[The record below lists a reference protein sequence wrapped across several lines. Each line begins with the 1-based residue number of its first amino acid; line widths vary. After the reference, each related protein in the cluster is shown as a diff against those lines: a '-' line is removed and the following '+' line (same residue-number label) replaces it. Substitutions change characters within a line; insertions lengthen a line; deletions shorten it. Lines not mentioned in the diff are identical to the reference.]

1 MLAERNDEESDGEE
15 GDDTKVE
22 SKIVASETPRASS
35 KGNGKVKAQEKSTR
49 PKMDPFAGQST
60 SRSTLCHDGFELTA
74 TLGYDDVSTPPKSKK
89 KKSTKAPNSQ
99 PSGVPQPSSGE
110 KRPLSALTE
119 DDAPTPPPAGLSATP
134 SLSTKKAKKLKK
146 KESREAKKQKIA

>member
-1 MLAERNDEESDGEE
+1 M
-15 GDDTKVE
+15 KVE
-22 SKIVASETPRASS
+22 SKIVASELPRASS
-35 KGNGKVKAQEKSTR
+35 KGKGKVKAQEKSAR

-60 SRSTLCHDGFELTA
+60 SRSTLCHSWTEHAA

-89 KKSTKAPNSQ
+89 KKSTKGPSSQ
-99 PSGVPQPSSGE
+99 PSGAAQPSSGE
-110 KRPLSALTE
+110 KRPLSALNE

-146 KESREAKKQKIA
+146 KESREAKKQEIA